1 MRVLHICDDLP
12 LPAVHGG
19 RVAMRNEVAAMRAA
33 GHEVFVLGFHHE
45 EDLTPGT
52 RSANEDFVNAFVPVP
67 RRTLVRAT
75 LSNPLLPYQVSSRLE
90 DDSSLAEVRSWKPD
104 LIVSHHEWTLPV
116 AFRLREELGP
126 LPVVLRAHNDE
137 VRYFR
142 DLLRAA
148 KGVRAPYLLAEYVRI
163 RKFFRAV
170 RDFPITKIW
179 FMSPDDVAPRFGGIP
194 HTIIPP
200 IMFDVPISDGLDLNV
215 HRARTVTFIGSLD
228 IPHAIE
234 GLQWFL
240 AETWPKVLA
249 RVPDATLTIAGRRP
263 VAELIRSAAAT
274 PNVTLVVSPEDINQ
288 FLAVS
293 RVFVNPVFAGSGVNL
308 KLGDPMRWAIP
319 VVTTT
324 VGGRGLS
331 ALSGALSFADTPEAF
346 AERIATLLSDD
357 RAWREAKDSL
367 VARRDA
373 YSAASVGALLNAA
386 VAEHAVRPSV
396 AGA

>member
-45 EDLTPGT
+45 GDLTPAGL
-52 RSANEDFVNAFVPVP
+52 SANEDFTNAFVPVP
-67 RRTLVRAT
+67 RRSLLRAT
-75 LSNPLLPYQVSSRLE
+75 LSHPLLPYQVSSRAE
-90 DDSSLAEVRSWKPD
+90 DGISLAEARNWKPD
-104 LIVSHHEWTLPV
+104 LVVCHHEWTLPV

-148 KGVRAPYLLAEYVRI
+148 KGIRTPYLLAEYVRI
-163 RKFFRAV
+163 RKFLGAI

-179 FMSPDDVAPRFGGIP
+179 FMSPDDIAPRFGDIP
-194 HTIIPP
+194 YLIIPP
-200 IMFDVPISDGLDLNV
+200 IMYDEPVSGGLDLNRD
-215 HRARTVTFIGSLD
+215 RARTVTFIGSLD
-228 IPHAIE
+228 LPHAVE

-240 AETWPKVLA
+240 AETWPKVLT
-249 RVPDATLTIAGRRP
+249 RVPDATFLVAGRRP
-263 VAELIRSAAAT
+263 VAELVRSASAT
-274 PNVTLVVSPEDINQ
+274 PNVTLVANPEDINQ

-308 KLGDPMRWAIP
+308 KLGDALRWAIP

-324 VGGRGLS
+324 VGGRGLT
-331 ALSGALSFADTPEAF
+331 AMSGALSLADTPESF
-346 AERIATLLSDD
+346 AERCAVLLEDD
-357 RAWREAKDSL
+357 RAWREAKDSM

-373 YSAASVGALLNAA
+373 YSAASVSALLNAA
-386 VAEHAVRPSV
+386 VAEHAVHPSV